1 MLTEERFRDKVY
13 ACWMGKNIGGTLGG
27 PLEGIMELLDVKGY
41 TQEFVTAVE
50 NDDLDLQLVNLHCL
64 EQYAGQVTSA
74 NLAKEWLSHVHFQFD
89 EYGHA
94 LTNMRKGLRPPLSG
108 CFNNFFTD
116 CMGSPIR
123 SELWG
128 IVCAGKPELAAYYAC
143 QDACVDHA
151 GGEGVWGE
159 VFFAVLECLA
169 FEEENV
175 EKLIEAAL
183 SRIPEDCRTAGA
195 VRLLLQSWREK
206 KSWQENRELLIKEFG
221 GENFTDAPLN
231 IAFTLMGLLYGKGFT
246 EQLLITA
253 DCGYDTDCTC
263 ATLGSILGIL
273 YGTAYL
279 DEQWVKPLG
288 EKILVSSPVYGFDAP
303 ETIGELTDRSIRA
316 AKLAAAVYEAAP
328 DKRIF
333 SVSRETDLEVSVL
346 PEGSFACCELLCEIR
361 YQDGNPSVAPGET
374 KTVYLTVENRS
385 RVPYTLDI
393 TVQTP
398 SGLEALAAGPGALSA
413 GSEVLPVAPEAL
425 PAAPEAKR
433 ATAGK
438 ENARHVSIAPG
449 GRLTAAFPVRAKRGT
464 EKPAFYPCR
473 FLLKQEIAGTWT
485 QMEVPFTLTAT
496 SDWKLEVDGVS
507 LGVFHARDSAVR
519 LKEAGL
525 PGGKARLLTASCRL
539 RIPQEEEVRLLVVCR
554 KPAALL
560 VDGRTVAE
568 SELETPLIPAY
579 HRAPAEKCG
588 GLRLAAGYH
597 DVELRLKDVDENDL
611 FWFYVVNPANHF
623 AAEID
628 CVIEAE
634 GR

>member
-1 MLTEERFRDKVY
+1 MLTEEQFRDKVY

-27 PLEGIMELLDVKGY
+27 PLEGIMELLDIKVY

-108 CFNNFFTD
+108 CYNNFFTD

-143 QDACVDHA
+143 EDACVDHA

-169 FEEENV
+169 FEETDV
-175 EKLIEAAL
+175 EKLIGTAL
-183 SRIPEDCRTAGA
+183 SYLPEDSRTAGA
-195 VRLLLQSWREK
+195 VRLLLQSWKEK

-246 EQLLITA
+246 ERLLITT

-263 ATLGSILGIL
+263 ATVASIMGIL
-273 YGTAYL
+273 YGTSYL

-288 EKILVSSPVYGFDAP
+288 EKILVSSPIYGFDAP
-303 ETIGELTDRSIRA
+303 KNIGELTERSIRA
-316 AKLAAAVYEAAP
+316 TKLAAAVYEAVP
-328 DKRIF
+328 DKGIF
-333 SVSRETDLEVSVL
+333 SVNRETDREITLL
-346 PEGSFACCELLCEIR
+346 PKGSFACCELICETQ
-361 YQDGNPSVAPGET
+361 YEDGNPSIAPGET
-374 KTVYLTVENRS
+374 KMVYLTVQNKS
-385 RVPYTLDI
+385 LVPYTLDI
-393 TVQTP
+393 TVETP
-398 SGLEALAAGPGALSA
+398 SGLEVMSAGP
-413 GSEVLPVAPEAL
+413 EVSS
-425 PAAPEAKR
+425 AAPEGKR
-433 ATAGK
+433 ETCGK
-438 ENARHVSIAPG
+438 ENVRYASIAPD
-449 GRLTAAFPVRAKRGT
+449 GRMTAAFPIRANRDT
-464 EKPAFYPCR
+464 EKTAFYPCR

-485 QMEVPFTLTAT
+485 RMEIPFTLTAT
-496 SDWKLEVDGVS
+496 NDWRLEADGVS
-507 LGVFHARDSAVR
+507 LGVFHGRDSAVR

-525 PGGKARLLTASCRL
+525 PGGKARSLTASCRL
-539 RIPQEEEVRLLVVCR
+539 RIPREEEARLLVVCR
-554 KPAALL
+554 NPVVLL
-560 VDGRTVAE
+560 VDGRTVAK
-568 SELETPLIPAY
+568 SDLETPLIPAY
-579 HRAPAEKCG
+579 HRAPAEKCA
-588 GLRLAAGYH
+588 GLYLTAGYH
-597 DVELRLKDVDENDL
+597 DVELQLKDVDENDL

-628 CVIEAE
+628 CVAEAE
-634 GR
+634 RL

>member
-27 PLEGIMELLDVKGY
+27 PLEGIMELLDIKGY

-108 CFNNFFTD
+108 CHNNFFTD

-143 QDACVDHA
+143 QDARVDHA

-169 FEEENV
+169 FEETDV
-175 EKLIEAAL
+175 EKLIVTAL
-183 SRIPEDCRTAGA
+183 SYLPEDSRTAGA
-195 VRLLLQSWREK
+195 VRLLLHSWREK
-206 KSWQENRELLIKEFG
+206 KSWKENRELLIEAFG

-231 IAFTLMGLLYGKGFT
+231 IAFTLMGLLYGEGFT
-246 EQLLITA
+246 ERLLITT

-263 ATLGSILGIL
+263 ATIASIMGIL
-273 YGTAYL
+273 YGTSYL

-288 EKILVSSPVYGFDAP
+288 EKILVSSPIYGFDAP
-303 ETIGELTDRSIRA
+303 KTIGELTERSIRA

-328 DKRIF
+328 DKGIF
-333 SVSRETDLEVSVL
+333 SVNRETDREITLL
-346 PEGSFACCELLCEIR
+346 PEGSFACCELICETQ
-361 YQDGNPSVAPGET
+361 YEDKNPSIAPGET
-374 KTVYLTVENRS
+374 KTVYLTVQNKS
-385 RVPYTLDI
+385 LVPYTLDI
-393 TVQTP
+393 TAQTP
-398 SGLEALAAGPGALSA
+398 PGLEVMSEGGKAPAAGEC
-413 GSEVLPVAPEAL
+413 GS
-425 PAAPEAKR
+425 
-433 ATAGK
+433 
-438 ENARHVSIAPG
+438 HVSIAPG
-449 GRLTAAFPVRAKRGT
+449 GRQTVDFQVKAEKSVPRRA
-464 EKPAFYPCR
+464 YYSCR
-473 FLLKQEIAGTWT
+473 FVLKQEIEGNWT
-485 QMEVPFTLTAT
+485 QMEVPFTLMAT
-496 SDWKLEVDGVS
+496 NDWKLEADGIS
-507 LGVFHARDSAVR
+507 PGIFHGTDSAVR
-519 LKEAGL
+519 LKQVGL
-525 PGGKARLLTASCRL
+525 PEGKARMLKASSRL
-539 RIPQEEEVRLLVVCR
+539 WLPEEKEVRLLVVCR

-560 VDGRTVAE
+560 VDGRTVVK
-568 SELETPLIPAY
+568 SDLDTPLIPAY
-579 HRAPAEKCG
+579 HRAPSEKCAT
-588 GLRLAAGYH
+588 LRLAAGAH
-597 DVELRLKDVDENDL
+597 DIEIRLKDVEESDL
-611 FWFYVVNPANHF
+611 FYFYVVNPANYF

-628 CVIEAE
+628 CVLT
-634 GR
+634 GMD